1 MCHFAFSSTHLKYFI
16 LKELSE
22 LFALPDVSSALI
34 SGLMI
39 RRCGKMRQVKGGASP
54 QTAVGTSI
62 IYMLHPLSTVVFCLL
77 ILHNFSFYILYVYI
91 FLKSIF
97 WEKAYTTCLSFQIF
111 TFMKKKTLKMFIRT

>member
-77 ILHNFSFYILYVYI
+77 ILHNFSFYILYVSI

>member
-34 SGLMI
+34 SGSMML
-39 RRCGKMRQVKGGASP
+39 RCGKMRQVKGGASP

-62 IYMLHPLSTVVFCLL
+62 IYMLHPLTLL
-77 ILHNFSFYILYVYI
+77 WCFVY
-91 FLKSIF
+91 
-97 WEKAYTTCLSFQIF
+97 
-111 TFMKKKTLKMFIRT
+111 